1 MRLKSLCTQVTAP
14 EVILNE
20 TLGAFRYID
29 RCYRLRAANSLHRAG
44 AQAANSVEAKCRN
57 RSLTRLIK
65 YENLLKDLKGL
76 AMRLTD
82 EALGAVEFGRF
93 RLLPHRRE
101 LRADEV
107 AVELGSRAFDIL
119 IILIEARGALV
130 TKDEFLSRV
139 WPDTVVEENNLVV
152 QISALRKALG
162 EDRDFIRT
170 VSGRG
175 YRFVAIRT
183 PVAATDAEI
192 RVDRGAAA
200 ETPQSMPSSNL
211 PTAVSS
217 LIGRGTEH
225 EDVSDLS
232 AGAVVIIDAGST
244 SKRPS
249 HPLDWKF
256 FTSGLARLLR
266 GSCSRLLYSRNQTSP
281 KICSIAVLPLESLSS
296 DPLQDY
302 FADGMTDELIS
313 ALGQISALRVISR
326 TSIMTYKRVRKLL
339 PEIARELNV
348 EAVVEGTVLRFGD
361 RVRITAQLIRVPVE
375 RHIWAQSFEGDL
387 RDTLVLQSR
396 VARAIAE
403 QIRVTVTEKEQVAL
417 QNSKPVNPIAYEA
430 YLKGRYFINKRTG
443 DGLKKAIEYF
453 SHAIERDPTYAAA
466 YSGLADAYAL
476 SGDWK
481 YGVLSP
487 QNAFANAKA
496 AATKALALNN
506 NLAEAHASLAFALDL
521 YGWDWEAAETEYQR
535 AIKLDPGYATA
546 HQWYSWHLMMMGQ
559 HSEGI
564 IELTKAENLDPL
576 SLIIGADIADALC
589 VARRYEEAVQKSK
602 KILEMDPNFAVGH
615 YELGQALEQQNLHDE
630 AIVEFQRAIELS
642 GHSGAFNSYLGYAY
656 ARSGRKE
663 EAIKI
668 VDDLRAQH
676 NQNPSAD
683 ADIALIYVGL
693 GNRDQAMIALNDA
706 YEARFKASILLRP
719 AFDPLRTDARF
730 KDLLRRIGLPCHS

>member
-1 MRLKSLCTQVTAP
+1 MRLA
-14 EVILNE
+14 
-20 TLGAFRYID
+20 
-29 RCYRLRAANSLHRAG
+29 
-44 AQAANSVEAKCRN
+44 
-57 RSLTRLIK
+57 
-65 YENLLKDLKGL
+65 
-76 AMRLTD
+76 D

-101 LRADEV
+101 FRGDGV
-107 AVELGSRAFDIL
+107 AIELGSRAFDIL
-119 IILIEARGALV
+119 VALIEARGGLV
-130 TKDEFLSRV
+130 TKDELLSRV

-175 YRFVAIRT
+175 YRFVAEIRT
-183 PVAATDAEI
+183 STAATDAET
-192 RVDRGAAA
+192 RVDRRAAA
-200 ETPQSMPSSNL
+200 EGAPSTPSSNL
-211 PTAVSS
+211 STAISDV
-217 LIGRGTEH
+217 IGRETQQEGI
-225 EDVSDLS
+225 SDLP
-232 AGAVVIIDAGST
+232 ARVVEIPDASST
-244 SKRPS
+244 SRQAPRS
-249 HPLDWKF
+249 LGWRF
-256 FTSGLARLLR
+256 FTSRLARVLR
-266 GSCSRLLYSRNQTSP
+266 TSRSRILYSRNQTSP
-281 KICSIAVLPLESLSS
+281 NISSIAVLPLESLSS
-296 DPLQDY
+296 DPSQDY

-326 TSIMTYKRVRKLL
+326 TSIMTYKHIRKLL

-387 RDTLVLQSR
+387 RDTLVLQSS

-403 QIRVTVTEKEQVAL
+403 QIRVTVTEQEQAAL
-417 QNSKPVNPIAYEA
+417 QNSKPVNPKTYEA

-453 SHAIERDPTYAAA
+453 SQAIDIDPTYAAA

-487 QNAFANAKA
+487 PNAFANAKA
-496 AATKALALNN
+496 AATKALALND

-559 HSEGI
+559 HSQGI
-564 IELTKAENLDPL
+564 LELMKAENLDPL
-576 SLIIGADIADALC
+576 SLIISADMADALC
-589 VARRYEEAVQKSK
+589 VAHRYEEAVQKSK
-602 KILEMDPNFAVGH
+602 KTLEMDPNFAVGH
-615 YELGQALEQQNLHDE
+615 YELGQALEQKNLHDE
-630 AIVEFQRAIELS
+630 AIAEFQRAIELS
-642 GHSGAFNSYLGYAY
+642 GHSGAFDSYLGYAY
-656 ARSGRKE
+656 ARSGRKI

-668 VDDLRAQH
+668 LDDLRARH
-676 NQNPSAD
+676 DQNPSAD

-693 GNRDQAMIALNDA
+693 GDWDQAMIALNKA

-730 KDLLRRIGLPCHS
+730 EDLLRRIGLPQVVAHDVPH